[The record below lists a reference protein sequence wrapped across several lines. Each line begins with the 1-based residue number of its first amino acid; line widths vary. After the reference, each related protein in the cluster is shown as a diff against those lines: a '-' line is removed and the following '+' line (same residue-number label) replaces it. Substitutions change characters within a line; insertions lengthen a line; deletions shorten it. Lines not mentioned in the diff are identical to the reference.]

1 MPSQAGR
8 GSRRLGLLHKLVFNR
23 NAISAVLEGLALYG
37 ILAVALWSMFNAEL
51 SARIVVQGLFFISF
65 GSALLCALRLRRS
78 PAHRLRREG
87 MVAVI
92 LGAVYSAT
100 MLAVVAMMLAK
111 STASATPRVAVLP
124 PIGEI
129 MLLVGSGSAFIV
141 TRTGIYLIAAWNR
154 LRRQRLLWSLTNAH
168 ILVVVLV
175 AALYIGIGAYS
186 LLTSTTFYRVVA
198 NEQAKLTLSEAAR
211 LVVGLLLLLS
221 LLSLFL
227 LIATL
232 IVIPPSALF
241 SFLVMRT
248 TIKRLQMLT
257 AATQAVRSHNYAAR
271 VEVHGEDEVARL
283 QADFNAMTAELE
295 KAIRDLQTER
305 DTVTQLLD
313 VRRDLTAN
321 VSHDL
326 RTPIASLRAS
336 LESAIEHQTPP
347 SAHDLEVMQQDV
359 LHLQNMVD
367 DLFTISRV
375 ELGQL
380 TLRCQ
385 PTDVREVIARVVES
399 TAPYAWRS
407 RRIEIVQQ
415 MPASLPLA
423 HADGT
428 RLEQI
433 LRNLIYNGLRHT
445 PSGGVVTVSASPD
458 TELEPYIAVE
468 VWDTGEG
475 IAAEDLPHIW
485 ERFYKVGQ
493 DSESED
499 RLGLGLAIVKELTEA
514 MQGSV
519 SVNSTPGMGSRFI
532 VRLPLADLN
541 NNR

>member
-1 MPSQAGR
+1 M
-8 GSRRLGLLHKLVFNR
+8 GLLHKLVFNR